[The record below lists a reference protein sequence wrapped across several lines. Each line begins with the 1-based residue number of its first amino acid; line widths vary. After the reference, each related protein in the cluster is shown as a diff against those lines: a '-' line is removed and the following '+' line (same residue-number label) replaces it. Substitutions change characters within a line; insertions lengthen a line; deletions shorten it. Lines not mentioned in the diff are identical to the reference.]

1 MIKETQAQMAVP
13 KITRGSILQTV
24 RLRVLTES
32 GYMCSNPR
40 CKHMLTLEL
49 HHLDWVKDG
58 GGNES
63 SNLVALCS
71 NCHDLHTRGHIPK
84 VAIDAWKQMLMLV
97 NGALDRDSL
106 DLLIF
111 MYDLEKRSSDTK
123 LEWEKWYEAK
133 QESLEKLQALDETTQ
148 RELREHDERWNES
161 EPPSDSEQPLIVS
174 GDGLLRLVRLIRTG
188 LVDPG
193 KQEFSWSHDFG
204 QRVSWEPKLTQTG
217 RWLADAFMDGD
228 SKTFREILAGNI

>member
-1 MIKETQAQMAVP
+1 MKEKQARKTAP
-13 KITRGSILQTV
+13 KKPRDSIPQSV

-40 CKHMLTLEL
+40 CKHILTLEL

-58 GGNES
+58 GGNEPA
-63 SNLVALCS
+63 NLVALCS
-71 NCHDLHTRGHIPK
+71 NCHDLHTRGHIPRA
-84 VAIDAWKQMLMLV
+84 AIDAWKQMLMLM
-97 NGALDRDSL
+97 NASLDRDSL

-123 LEWEKWYEAK
+123 LEWEKWYAAK
-133 QESLEKLQALDETTQ
+133 KESRERLEVLDETTQ
-148 RELREHDERWNES
+148 RELREHDVKWNES
-161 EPPSDSEQPLIVS
+161 EPPSETEHPLIVS

-193 KQEFSWSHDFG
+193 KQESSWSLDFG

-217 RWLADAFMDGD
+217 RCLAEAFMNGD
-228 SKTFREILAGNI
+228 SKTFRELLGGHI